1 MAEKK
6 CDGCGINENSVPYI
20 VYESTAARNEREKR
34 RCWVLIIVLIIAL
47 VVSHLAWLV
56 AWNQYDYSST
66 ETITEIQQDGEGINI
81 VGDSNEVNNG
91 ANSQNNGENTE
102 P

>member
-6 CDGCGINENSVPYI
+6 CDGCGIDESGVSVPYI

-34 RCWVLIIVLIIAL
+34 RCWVLIIILIIAL

-56 AWNQYDYSST
+56 AWNQYDYSS
-66 ETITEIQQDGEGINI
+66 ETIEYQQDGEGVNI
-81 VGDSNEVNNG
+81 IGANNEVKQDNG
-91 ANSQNNGENTE
+91 AKNND
-102 P
+102 